1 MKQTHPSLPISNR
14 GFSRVKS
21 PGFTFIELLVVM
33 MIMLLLSQTGY
44 RLFSS
49 IGHTQKNLSDQLILQ
64 MESRKAFA
72 QTANQIQEGT
82 EVVRPY
88 IGETLP
94 FLVYKDIVNRP
105 VILYLEPNPKV
116 SKELKK
122 NVYQLVSYTSDFAGA
137 GYKKESEKILIDSLK
152 TMTFSSLS
160 PNSIQMNATVINA
173 KGEYQF
179 LSHVGL
185 MNIGGLE

>member
-1 MKQTHPSLPISNR
+1 MKRTDALFPIRRTAFSGLKSL
-14 GFSRVKS
+14 GV
-21 PGFTFIELLVVM
+21 TFVELLVVLG
-33 MIMLLLSQTGY
+33 ILVLLSGVIY

-49 IGHTQKNLSDQLILQ
+49 VGRTQKSLSDQLILQ

-72 QTANQIQEGT
+72 QTANRIQEGT
-82 EVVRPY
+82 EVVRPF

-94 FLVYKDIVNRP
+94 FLVYKDIVNRL

-122 NVYQLVSYTSDFAGA
+122 AVYQLVSYTSDYAGT
-137 GYKKESEKILIDSLK
+137 GYKKDNEKILIDSLK

-160 PNSIQMNATVINA
+160 PNSIQMNATVVNA